1 MTSSETRTQAFKSA
15 PANCTAL
22 SVTVNG
28 IVQGVGFRPF
38 VYQLAASMGLKGTV
52 ANTATG
58 VHIHAEGR
66 PRDLE
71 DFAVRLR
78 TQAPPLSQITG
89 INKIHAAYHGF
100 SDFSIVAST
109 SGHKRTALI
118 SPDVA
123 VCSDCLAELYD
134 PDDRRFAYPFINCT
148 NCGPR
153 YTIVEDI
160 PYDRPK
166 TSMKNFE
173 MCADCLAEYK
183 NPESRRFH
191 AQANACPACG
201 PGAWL
206 VDSKGTRVLCKDPIE
221 KAARLLKQGF
231 IVAVKGLGGFHLAAD
246 AHDSAAVELLRNRKN
261 RPAKPFAVMA
271 ADAAAV
277 DAFAVMDEKE
287 KALLESPG
295 CPIVLLE
302 KKSGARIAENV
313 SPDNAYFGVMLAYTP
328 LHSLLFSR
336 GFGALVMT
344 SGNLSGDPLVAENH
358 EAEERLSGIADFFLL
373 HDRGIHVRCDDS
385 IVRRAAG
392 GPVVLRRSRG
402 YAPSP
407 VFLDCRVSAI
417 LACGAELKNT
427 VCLTRGKQ
435 AFVSQHTGD
444 LKSPGTLDFFEK
456 TIEHIKRITD
466 TEPGFIACD
475 MHPDYFATRY
485 AKKQN
490 HLTCIPVQHHH
501 AHLVSCMAEHHLNG
515 SVIGLAFDGTG
526 YGTDE
531 TVWGGEVMVAQRAG
545 FKRMAHLS
553 YAAMP
558 GGDAAVKEPWR
569 MGLSYLIDAFGADWQ
584 NLELKFLRKI
594 SPENLRVV
602 SEMISRRINSPLT
615 SSMGRLFDSVSAI
628 AGLCSRVDFEAQA
641 AIKLEMQ
648 AAGSVLPLDK
658 TCCYEYEIRETGG
671 EIISIPPAPIIRGI
685 VDDLLKGVFPG
696 IVSKKFHT
704 TIIFLF
710 SDVCDRISRET
721 GLKRVVL
728 SGGVF
733 QNPVLLEG
741 MRESLRERGF
751 SVFVNRRVPAN
762 DGGISLGQAVSAA
775 ARISGDACPDQDSKG
790 L

>member
-1 MTSSETRTQAFKSA
+1 MTSGETQAPACKSA
-15 PANCTAL
+15 PVNGTAL
-22 SVTVNG
+22 SVTVTG

-38 VYQLAASMGLKGTV
+38 VYQLAGRLGLKGTV

-66 PRDLE
+66 PRELE
-71 DFAVRLR
+71 DFVCRLR

-89 INKIHAAYHGF
+89 INKIHAVYNGF
-100 SDFSIVAST
+100 TDFSIRQST
-109 SGHKRTALI
+109 SEHKRTALI

-160 PYDRPK
+160 PYDRPE

-173 MCADCLAEYK
+173 MCPDCLAEYK

-191 AQANACPACG
+191 AQANACPVCG

-206 VDSKGTRVLCKDPIE
+206 IDSKGTRVLCKDPIE
-221 KAARLLKQGF
+221 KTARLLKQGF

-246 AHDSAAVELLRNRKN
+246 AQSSAAVELLRQRKN
-261 RPAKPFAVMA
+261 RPAKPFAIMA

-277 DAFAVMDEKE
+277 DVFAVMDEKE

-302 KKSGARIAENV
+302 KRSGGLIAQNV
-313 SPDNAYFGVMLAYTP
+313 SPDNSHFGVMIAYTP
-328 LHSLLFSR
+328 LHSLLFSH

-344 SGNLSGDPLVAENH
+344 SGNLSGEPLVSENH
-358 EAEERLSGIADFFLL
+358 EAAERLSGIADFFLV

-385 IVRRAAG
+385 IVRRAEG
-392 GPVVLRRSRG
+392 GPFVLRRSRG

-407 VFLDCRVSAI
+407 VFLDCQVPEI

-427 VCLTRGKQ
+427 VCLTKGSH
-435 AFVSQHTGD
+435 AFVSQHIGD

-456 TIEHIKRITD
+456 TISHIKRITD

-475 MHPDYFATRY
+475 MHPGYFATRY
-485 AKKQN
+485 AHKQK
-490 HLTCIPVQHHH
+490 HLPCIPVQHHH
-501 AHLVSCMAEHHLNG
+501 AHVVSCMAEHHLQG

-531 TVWGGEVMVAQRAG
+531 TVWGGEVMVAERAG
-545 FKRMAHLS
+545 FKRAAHLS

-569 MGLSYLIDAFGADWQ
+569 MGLSYLTEAFGADWQ
-584 NLELKFLRKI
+584 NTGLRFLREI
-594 SPENLRVV
+594 SPEYLRVAA
-602 SEMISRRINSPLT
+602 EMINRRINSPLT
-615 SSMGRLFDSVSAI
+615 SSMGRLFDGVAAI
-628 AGLCSRVDFEAQA
+628 SGLCSRVDFEAQA

-648 AAGSVLPLDK
+648 AAGGVLPLDK
-658 TCCYEYEIRETGG
+658 TRCYGYEFDETDTGIIR
-671 EIISIPPAPIIRGI
+671 IPAAPMIRGI
-685 VDDLLKGVFPG
+685 VDDLLKGASPG

-710 SDVCDRISRET
+710 SDVCDRISGAT

-733 QNPVLLEG
+733 QNAVLLEG
-741 MRESLRERGF
+741 MCESLKERGF

-762 DGGISLGQAVSAA
+762 DGGISLGQAVCAA
-775 ARISGDACPDQDSKG
+775 EMIGKGSFPGPDSKG
-790 L
+790 